1 MGSPGIDCC
10 SSICR
15 LMNDDGSLGP
25 DGPDAAVGLAEC
37 AATTNLFF
45 SSSIAACFH

>member
-1 MGSPGIDCC
+1 
-10 SSICR
+10 
-15 LMNDDGSLGP
+15 MNDDGSLGP

-45 SSSIAACFH
+45 SSSIAACFHWV